1 MSSLTPDDPTARDPR
16 ARPSD
21 AEPSMDSGGDLRPA
35 VANPRARGDLGLIVG
50 GVILLGL
57 LTFAFLNAHRTAPS
71 QTLPGANVTSSVI
84 TAPPPPPADLIAAE
98 ASGRSPI
105 TPTSTAPQFVT
116 NTPAPAVAVVTA
128 PPSILTG
135 GFKIDQAA
143 LGRKAPAL
151 VVDLGYGPAAA
162 TGSASVA
169 GGTGGNATSR
179 PGAGLTGAG
188 AQGPSGLNSDEQ
200 FAERVGAGEPEKSR
214 ATLLRNT
221 QQTIPQGA
229 MIPGVLETALNS
241 DLPGYARAVVS
252 RDVRGFDG
260 STVLVPRGSRVI
272 GQYKSAVSQG
282 QSRAFVIWT
291 RIIRPDGASIQIA
304 SSGTDP
310 LGRAGL
316 EGTVDRHFFERF
328 GGAVL
333 LSVINA
339 GVASLARAP
348 STQVVIG
355 SNTDAA
361 SLGAS
366 ALQPTTISPTI
377 KVPQGSPIRI
387 FVARDLDF
395 SPVGAAK

>member
-1 MSSLTPDDPTARDPR
+1 MSQLPPLDRDPR
-16 ARPSD
+16 PRPSD
-21 AEPSMDSGGDLRPA
+21 TAAPLDSGGDLRPS
-35 VANPRARGDLGLIVG
+35 VASTRASGGLGLIIGAPV
-50 GVILLGL
+50 LLGL
-57 LTFAFLNAHRTAPS
+57 LAFAVLNANRPNTSKAPAAQTPSTAVAPPPAPPPDLLAAEAAS
-71 QTLPGANVTSSVI
+71 RAGPPAPPPMI
-84 TAPPPPPADLIAAE
+84 APTAPPA
-98 ASGRSPI
+98 
-105 TPTSTAPQFVT
+105 TAII
-116 NTPAPAVAVVTA
+116 TPAPMVGAASPA
-128 PPSILTG
+128 PLTL
-135 GFKIDQAA
+135 DTAA

-151 VVDLGYGPAAA
+151 VVDLADGQAPARPAA
-162 TGSASVA
+162 
-169 GGTGGNATSR
+169 GTATSPNTPAK
-179 PGAGLTGAG
+179 PGPG
-188 AQGPSGLNSDEQ
+188 GPSGLNADEQ
-200 FAERVGAGEPEKSR
+200 FAERVGAAEPER
-214 ATLLRNT
+214 ASATRLRNT

-304 SSGTDP
+304 SSGADA

-355 SNTDAA
+355 SSTEAVGLGAAAA
-361 SLGAS
+361 S
-366 ALQPTTISPTI
+366 PTTISPTI

>member
-1 MSSLTPDDPTARDPR
+1 MSDLPPDPRPRPGSTLGEPVPPLGSAGGLRSAVAARSGQGGLGLIIGGALLLGVLTLVFLGSRRADPTRSAAEHP
-16 ARPSD
+16 AQTAPAPIPPPPSD
-21 AEPSMDSGGDLRPA
+21 LAATEAASRAGPAIAPTQIGTSTPPA
-35 VANPRARGDLGLIVG
+35 VAIMV
-50 GVILLGL
+50 
-57 LTFAFLNAHRTAPS
+57 
-71 QTLPGANVTSSVI
+71 
-84 TAPPPPPADLIAAE
+84 APPA
-98 ASGRSPI
+98 GG
-105 TPTSTAPQFVT
+105 
-116 NTPAPAVAVVTA
+116 AVVTG
-128 PPSILTG
+128 SLTL
-135 GFKIDQAA
+135 DTAA

-151 VVDLGYGPAAA
+151 VVDLGGGPPPLAAA
-162 TGSASVA
+162 AVPTVGPGATGGKTGTSATGGA
-169 GGTGGNATSR
+169 GGA
-179 PGAGLTGAG
+179 
-188 AQGPSGLNSDEQ
+188 SGLNPDEQ
-200 FAERVGAGEPEKSR
+200 FAERVGSGEPERSR

-241 DLPGYARAVVS
+241 DLPGYTRAVVS

-260 STVLVPRGSRVI
+260 QVVLVPRGSRVI
-272 GQYKSAVSQG
+272 GQYKSALSQG

-333 LSVINA
+333 LSVINT
-339 GVASLARAP
+339 GVASLARTP

-355 SNTDAA
+355 SNSEA
-361 SLGAS
+361 SALGAS
-366 ALQPTTISPTI
+366 VTQPTAISPTI
-377 KVPQGSPIRI
+377 KVPQGTPIRI

-395 SPVGAAK
+395 SPVGGIK

>member
-1 MSSLTPDDPTARDPR
+1 MSSLPPDDRDPR
-16 ARPSD
+16 PRPSD
-21 AEPSMDSGGDLRPA
+21 LATPTDSGGDLRPA
-35 VANPRARGDLGLIVG
+35 VAATRPRNGLGWVLG
-50 GVILLGL
+50 GAVVLGL
-57 LTFAFLNAHRTAPS
+57 LTFVVLNAHRSSTAGAGL
-71 QTLPGANVTSSVI
+71 QAPGQSAAVAP
-84 TAPPPPPADLIAAE
+84 APPPPPDLVAAE
-98 ASGRSPI
+98 AAGRSTVNP
-105 TPTSTAPQFVT
+105 APSLAP
-116 NTPAPAVAVVTA
+116 PALPQPPAVAIVTPA
-128 PPSILTG
+128 TKPTATG
-135 GFKIDQAA
+135 ALVDPAE

-151 VVDLGYGPAAA
+151 VVDLAAPAAVAA
-162 TGSASVA
+162 TVSSP
-169 GGTGGNATSR
+169 AT
-179 PGAGLTGAG
+179 PGASTGAKPG
-188 AQGPSGLNSDEQ
+188 GGPGGPSGLNADEQ
-200 FAERVGAGEPEKSR
+200 FAERVGASEPERSR

-229 MIPGVLETALNS
+229 MIPGVLETALDS

-260 STVLVPRGSRVI
+260 TTVLVPRGSRVI

-291 RIIRPDGASIQIA
+291 RIIRPDGASIQIG

-316 EGTVDRHFFERF
+316 DGTVDRHFFERF

-333 LSVINA
+333 LSVVNA
-339 GVASLARAP
+339 GVNSLARAP
-348 STQVVIG
+348 SNEVVIG

-366 ALQPTTISPTI
+366 VLQPAAIPPTI
-377 KVPQGSPIRI
+377 KVPQGAPIRI

-395 SPVGAAK
+395 SPVGAAR

>member
-1 MSSLTPDDPTARDPR
+1 MSSLPPDDPAARDPR

-21 AEPSMDSGGDLRPA
+21 IAAPVDSGGDLRPTVSQA
-35 VANPRARGDLGLIVG
+35 RAPGGIGLIIG
-50 GVILLGL
+50 GTLLLGL
-57 LTFAFLNAHRTAPS
+57 LTFAFLSAHRSHT
-71 QTLPGANVTSSVI
+71 TSSPATLVPSTAV
-84 TAPPPPPADLIAAE
+84 TAPPPTPSDIATTEAAAHGSAPIVPASAFPSPPPGIATVTPPPATT
-98 ASGRSPI
+98 GRPVG
-105 TPTSTAPQFVT
+105 AL
-116 NTPAPAVAVVTA
+116 
-128 PPSILTG
+128 SI
-135 GFKIDQAA
+135 DAAA

-151 VVDLGYGPAAA
+151 VVDLADAAPAGAAA
-162 TGSASVA
+162 TGAP
-169 GGTGGNATSR
+169 GTAAAKGTTAASR
-179 PGAGLTGAG
+179 PGGGA
-188 AQGPSGLNSDEQ
+188 GPSGLNADEQ
-200 FAERVGAGEPEKSR
+200 FAERVSASEPERSQ

-316 EGTVDRHFFERF
+316 EGSVDRHFFERF

-339 GVASLARAP
+339 GVNSLARAP

-361 SLGAS
+361 ALGAS

-377 KVPQGSPIRI
+377 KVPQGSAIRI

>member
-1 MSSLTPDDPTARDPR
+1 MSSLTPDDPNARDPR
-16 ARPSD
+16 AKPSD
-21 AEPSMDSGGDLRPA
+21 WEASMDSGGDLRPA
-35 VANPRARGDLGLIVG
+35 VANPRAKGDIGLIVG

-57 LTFAFLNAHRTAPS
+57 LTFAFLNAHRTAPAQS
-71 QTLPGANVTSSVI
+71 LTGAKSVSGEI
-84 TAPPPPPADLIAAE
+84 APAPPPPSDLVSAE
-98 ASGRSPI
+98 AAGR
-105 TPTSTAPQFVT
+105 TLTAPAIPGPQFTT
-116 NTPAPAVAVVTA
+116 NNSTPAVALVT
-128 PPSILTG
+128 PPPHPSFTAGLT
-135 GFKIDQAA
+135 IDQAA

-151 VVDLGYGPAAA
+151 VVDLGEGPPSSPTVGAA
-162 TGSASVA
+162 GSAQAGPPKSGPGLA
-169 GGTGGNATSR
+169 GGA
-179 PGAGLTGAG
+179 
-188 AQGPSGLNSDEQ
+188 GPSGLNADEQ

-366 ALQPTTISPTI
+366 ALQPTTIAPTI